1 MVKGLRFTGSRLK
14 GMLHLAAIV
23 SLLIGIFVPFGQV
36 KAEGA
41 LTVAEA
47 LQVLKQW
54 RYGDGRRLYRR
65 TCYRI
70 ENG

>member
-47 LQVLKQW
+47 LQ
-54 RYGDGRRLYRR
+54 Y
-65 TCYRI
+65 
-70 ENG
+70 